1 MTPDEFRKD
10 LEQAVNGNMCGLE
23 AVLRLYMP
31 MIDRYSRVNGVL
43 DEDLR
48 QYIMLKIVMTI
59 SKFEI

>member
-1 MTPDEFRKD
+1 MTPGEFRKV
-10 LEQAVNGNMCGLE
+10 LELAVIGDTGGLE
-23 AVLRLYMP
+23 TVLRLYMP
-31 MIDRYSRVNGVL
+31 LIDRYSRVNGVL